1 MPFLILIAF
10 IAVPLIE
17 IGLFIEVGGAIGL
30 WPTIAVVILTAA
42 AGTALLR
49 HQGLSALARLQD
61 SMEHGEVPLEPV
73 FDGFC
78 LLAAGALLLTPGFFT
93 DAVGFAL
100 FVPPV
105 RHGLRGFF
113 AKRVAM
119 QAHVH
124 THTHGHG
131 QTYHHGPGHP
141 GPGYPG
147 SGQAGGA
154 RPPGGPGD
162 VIDGEWQDVTDRP
175 HDAAGPTRRLPD
187 ANDKP
192 DTER

>member
-61 SMEHGEVPLEPV
+61 SMERGEVPLERV

-100 FVPPV
+100 FVPPL
-105 RHGLRGFF
+105 RHGLRGFL
-113 AKRVAM
+113 AKRIAM
-119 QAHVH
+119 QAEMH
-124 THTHGHG
+124 THTA
-131 QTYHHGPGHP
+131 YRGPN
-141 GPGYPG
+141 
-147 SGQAGGA
+147 
-154 RPPGGPGD
+154 RPGGPQSGD
-162 VIDGEWQDVTDRP
+162 IIDGEWQDVTDRP
-175 HDAAGPTRRLPD
+175 HDAAGPSRRLPD
-187 ANDKP
+187 VHDKP
-192 DTER
+192 DTDR